1 MLRFIIAGFQDM
13 KGDDQF
19 KVFIGEEDL
28 RINTQ
33 DSKKLRKKNLV
44 PIIEYSVQRN
54 AGNDSVV

>member
-1 MLRFIIAGFQDM
+1 M